1 MMPTTPLR
9 FAARQNPHWPRPR
22 GRRDQRGALTP
33 AVVVMALGLLL
44 LGGLVTDGGR
54 ELNAQ
59 LQARAY
65 AEEAARAGA
74 NPLVLT
80 QQQPVID
87 RQKSVAEVAGFCAV
101 ARQESAEITSCGVT
115 GFGSVKDQNDQ
126 PVSYVKVTVEMSLDT
141 TLFGI
146 IGIHTMH
153 VSQTA
158 TASEVEG
165 INEAGDQGP
174 GDQPPSIKYPTGTLT
189 VPTSGAPSETS
200 FPPPTDYPTTVCGIA
215 TRLPIT
221 MGQTCVHT
229 SYVTKI
235 TLPPPPPP
243 PPPSTTVTKTV
254 PTRTPSNYPTTV
266 TPSGW

>member
-1 MMPTTPLR
+1 M
-9 FAARQNPHWPRPR
+9 ARNVR
-22 GRRDQRGALTP
+22 GEGSPKDQRGAITP

-59 LQARAY
+59 LQAQAF

-80 QQQPVID
+80 QKQPTID
-87 RQKSVAEVAGFCAV
+87 RSKSIAEVAEFCAV
-101 ARQESAEITSCGVT
+101 ARKESKEITSCGVT
-115 GFGSVKDQNDQ
+115 GFGSVKDPNGQ
-126 PVSYVKVTVEMSLDT
+126 PVSFVKVTVEMALKT

-146 IGIHTMH
+146 IGIDTLH
-153 VSQTA
+153 VSETA
-158 TASEVEG
+158 TASSVEG

-189 VPTSGAPSETS
+189 LPTTGEPPVTS
-200 FPPPTDYPTTVCGIA
+200 FPPPTDYPTTVCGMP

-221 MGQTCVHT
+221 IGQSCVPT
-229 SYVTKI
+229 TITTTITK
-235 TLPPPPPP
+235 PPPPPP
-243 PPPSTTVTKTV
+243 PPPRTTITSTI
-254 PTRTPSNYPTTV
+254 PTHTPSDYPTTV
-266 TPSGW
+266 TPTGW